1 MAASTPTLGAFG
13 SRRCGETGGGGETGV
28 MFGVIALCPPF
39 PFIQGTPPL
48 TISPTPPLQ
57 VALQKHMEG
66 SAKQF
71 ATWRVEREKEVWV
84 CKGVHTAHVDCICNM
99 SLLLLRYRI
108 PPQVVQL
115 RRQNRRNTAHI
126 QQLEALQAK
135 QNAVLQVWKKV

>member
-1 MAASTPTLGAFG
+1 MLQGPTAPPQAFP
-13 SRRCGETGGGGETGV
+13 
-28 MFGVIALCPPF
+28 LP
-39 PFIQGTPPL
+39 PPL
-48 TISPTPPLQ
+48 SSTLPLTSPSPPPAPIQ

-71 ATWRVEREKEVWV
+71 ATWRVEREKEVNM
-84 CKGVHTAHVDCICNM
+84 GVIVNYQTSVLYKTGSTSRLSSSVTVSYFAM
-99 SLLLLRYRI
+99 PS

-135 QNAVLQVWKKV
+135 QNAVLQVWTKV